1 MEKPIR
7 VKLPQAY
14 KLADKIKKKLDYFKD
29 KSTNAKILK
38 WAGMY
43 PIKNLFY
50 VYLFNKYKSKCL
62 IYRQTSKAPQI
73 GIDIWASENMENT
86 QKEIFQATA
95 KQIAQCVKRG
105 EKTVIIPT
113 SLKFSDGAHANIL
126 IYREN
131 GSILEHFEPH
141 GQYMHNNSA
150 INRPI
155 IDKKLQ
161 DFLEILNTEFSA
173 EKLPK
178 VSFKSASDI
187 CPNIKGLQ
195 TLETVV
201 KNTILDNGESETG
214 GYCLAWCMFFTELC
228 LKNPNV
234 SSTELFESIYNTFS
248 QGRGK
253 NITLNTLT
261 AGTYLRSVIR
271 GYVHFISE
279 KIDKYFSILFKGT
292 LNLETIMKQ
301 LNEKDKETIKKLNI
315 FLTNILDLEMKHLGD
330 PHFKIEDEIAKIER
344 IYELYKNNPTTQAI
358 LEDQIHLYKNFDK
371 LIDVSPISIYAA
383 TPMKGGPMPSKII
396 NPLLKTCPEGKVLN
410 EKTGR
415 CINIKPGQKSV
426 PKPAPVVAP
435 VVIPKPAPVVAPVV
449 IPKPAPIVAPVVI
462 PKPAP
467 VVAPVVIPK
476 PAPAVAPKNK
486 TVKKCPEG
494 KILNEQTG
502 RCIKINQSKKVLQK
516 ILAKEAPKPAPVIAP
531 VVAPIIIPKE
541 VPKPAPVVAP
551 VAIAKPAPKFG
562 QITVPMFGQVVVPKP
577 AQPDVPNKPEP
588 PVLPKEVPKP
598 VPKNKTVKT
607 CPEGKIL
614 NEQTGRCIKIKNKT
628 VKK

>member
-14 KLADKIKKKLDYFKD
+14 KLTDKIKKKLDYFKD
-29 KSTNAKILK
+29 KSTNAKIIK

-62 IYRQTSKAPQI
+62 IYRPTAEAPQI
-73 GIDIWASENMENT
+73 GIDIWTSENMENT

-105 EKTVIIPT
+105 EKTVIIPA
-113 SLKFSDGAHANIL
+113 SLRFSDGAHANVL

-141 GQYMHNNSA
+141 GQYMHHNSET
-150 INRPI
+150 NRPI
-155 IDKKLQ
+155 VEKKLQ
-161 DFLEILNTEFSA
+161 NFLEILNTVFSA

-187 CPNIKGLQ
+187 CPNIRGLQ
-195 TLETVV
+195 SLETVV

-253 NITLNTLT
+253 NRTLNTLT
-261 AGTYLRSVIR
+261 VGTYLKSVIR

-301 LNEKDKETIKKLNI
+301 LKDKDKETIKKLNL
-315 FLTNILDLEMKHLGD
+315 FLKNILDLEMKHLGD
-330 PHFKIEDEIAKIER
+330 PHFKIEHEIAKIER
-344 IYELYKNNPTTQAI
+344 IYE
-358 LEDQIHLYKNFDK
+358 
-371 LIDVSPISIYAA
+371 
-383 TPMKGGPMPSKII
+383 
-396 NPLLKTCPEGKVLN
+396 
-410 EKTGR
+410 
-415 CINIKPGQKSV
+415 
-426 PKPAPVVAP
+426 
-435 VVIPKPAPVVAPVV
+435 
-449 IPKPAPIVAPVVI
+449 
-462 PKPAP
+462 
-467 VVAPVVIPK
+467 
-476 PAPAVAPKNK
+476 
-486 TVKKCPEG
+486 
-494 KILNEQTG
+494 
-502 RCIKINQSKKVLQK
+502 
-516 ILAKEAPKPAPVIAP
+516 
-531 VVAPIIIPKE
+531 
-541 VPKPAPVVAP
+541 
-551 VAIAKPAPKFG
+551 
-562 QITVPMFGQVVVPKP
+562 
-577 AQPDVPNKPEP
+577 
-588 PVLPKEVPKP
+588 
-598 VPKNKTVKT
+598 
-607 CPEGKIL
+607 
-614 NEQTGRCIKIKNKT
+614 
-628 VKK
+628 